1 MSTGL
6 LAGIGITHLTV
17 YDGRPGPDGIVGG
30 CAHVHA
36 ITDEGYFVVAGTGAI
51 ELHDATRGFR
61 SVPLATG
68 SYVQFAP
75 GTLHR
80 AVNHGGLQVVC
91 VMSNSGLAERGDA
104 RIYFGPEADAD
115 PTRYEQLKR
124 LSETGYEGAL
134 ERRDRS
140 AQAYAT
146 LLRLWDEN
154 RDAYH
159 RRLADF
165 VELHAAAMGKIRIDL
180 ESIVGDGP
188 AAWLDGTLARLE
200 QLPAMLEQT
209 HAERGEAEAGEPR
222 LGMCGLLRPV
232 HIAGDV

>member
-1 MSTGL
+1 MSAGL

-17 YDGRPGPDGIVGG
+17 YDGRPGPDGVVGG

-36 ITDEGYFVVAGTGAI
+36 ITDEAYFVVAGSGAI
-51 ELHDATRGFR
+51 DLHDATHGFR
-61 SVPLATG
+61 RVPLAPG

-104 RIYFGPEADAD
+104 RIYFGSEADAD
-115 PTRYEQLKR
+115 PKLYDELRR
-124 LSETGYEGAL
+124 LTDKGYEGAL

-140 AQAYAT
+140 AQGYAA
-146 LLRLWDEN
+146 LLKLWDVD
-154 RDAYH
+154 RDAYVK
-159 RRLADF
+159 RLGDF
-165 VELHAAAMGKIRIDL
+165 VALHAAAMSKIRSDL
-180 ESIVGDGP
+180 ETIVRSGP
-188 AAWLDGTLARLE
+188 AAWLDGTRERLGL
-200 QLPAMLEQT
+200 LPAMLNQAQ
-209 HAERGEAEAGEPR
+209 AERGEAETGEPK